1 MEKHA
6 LEIYISSAY
15 YGRFMC
21 NAYEIYSEIISLHVH
36 LLLLLLV
43 LLTVGDE
50 ER

>member
-6 LEIYISSAY
+6 LEIYISAY
-15 YGRFMC
+15 CGRFMC
-21 NAYEIYSEIISLHVH
+21 NAYEIYLQIISLQDY